1 MSEFFD
7 IAPHSPLINNPD
19 VLYPR
24 EVFLPTADHTESEST
39 FKTSVLSVIV
49 GIMTANYP
57 NLTSNQRIWAAET
70 MKATNAYTVDIK
82 PLTGGISNV
91 LYLVHRIDSS
101 TSSIDS
107 IILRIYGAGTSKII
121 DRSIENIVFAKLSSE
136 SSFCEV
142 RERVES
148 RLNST
153 RSLWRDPR
161 YSSLFFPGT
170 TSHVCPGLP
179 NKPLRPRTR

>member
-7 IAPHSPLINNPD
+7 IASSPHSPLINNPD

-24 EVFLPTADHTESEST
+24 EVFLPIADHTESEST

-82 PLTGGISNV
+82 PLTGGISNI
-91 LYLVHRIDSS
+91 LYLVRRIDSS

-107 IILRIYGAGTSKII
+107 IILRIYGAGTSKIV
-121 DRSIENIVFAKLSSE
+121 DRSIENIVFAKLSSVQYGPTFYGRFE
-136 SSFCEV
+136 
-142 RERVES
+142 
-148 RLNST
+148 N
-153 RSLWRDPR
+153 
-161 YSSLFFPGT
+161 G
-170 TSHVCPGLP
+170 
-179 NKPLRPRTR
+179 

>member
-7 IAPHSPLINNPD
+7 IAPSPHSPLINNPD

-24 EVFLPTADHTESEST
+24 EVILPTAESEST

-91 LYLVHRIDSS
+91 LYLVRRIDSE

-121 DRSIENIVFAKLSSE
+121 DRSIENTVFAKLSSVQYGPTFYGRFE
-136 SSFCEV
+136 
-142 RERVES
+142 
-148 RLNST
+148 N
-153 RSLWRDPR
+153 
-161 YSSLFFPGT
+161 G
-170 TSHVCPGLP
+170 
-179 NKPLRPRTR
+179 

>member
-7 IAPHSPLINNPD
+7 IAPSPHSPLINNPD

-24 EVFLPTADHTESEST
+24 EVILPTAESEST

-91 LYLVHRIDSS
+91 LYLVRRIDSE

-121 DRSIENIVFAKLSSE
+121 DRSIENIVFAKLSSVQYGPTFYGRFE
-136 SSFCEV
+136 
-142 RERVES
+142 
-148 RLNST
+148 N
-153 RSLWRDPR
+153 
-161 YSSLFFPGT
+161 G
-170 TSHVCPGLP
+170 
-179 NKPLRPRTR
+179 